1 MSSKNHELLSWP
13 LIFTW
18 KFGAVSF
25 SPPNLSHFFQLSRCM
40 ATGHLSWLQL
50 STELWLMTS
59 GSNLVA
65 AFHNSDRWTIFHLTR
80 ERTTRK
86 KQPWNALTPG
96 TWKSHFWVQ
105 KRLVS
110 WRAWKGYI
118 YIYILKCTD
127 LPLVSWDP
135 SSILASQELWELGGE
150 TRPKLTGANERA
162 PIYPDHLTKESNN
175 PGGHCYWVGFRTPTY
190 NLFFEKGWELTWRYK
205 TPSLCLRLA
214 QWIVSKDIISMTL

>member
-118 YIYILKCTD
+118 YIYIKMHWLALGQLGSKQHLSFPRTVRTWGRNPSQINRGKWKGTH
-127 LPLVSWDP
+127 LPWSP
-135 SSILASQELWELGGE
+135 
-150 TRPKLTGANERA
+150 
-162 PIYPDHLTKESNN
+162 Y
-175 PGGHCYWVGFRTPTY
+175 
-190 NLFFEKGWELTWRYK
+190 
-205 TPSLCLRLA
+205 
-214 QWIVSKDIISMTL
+214 